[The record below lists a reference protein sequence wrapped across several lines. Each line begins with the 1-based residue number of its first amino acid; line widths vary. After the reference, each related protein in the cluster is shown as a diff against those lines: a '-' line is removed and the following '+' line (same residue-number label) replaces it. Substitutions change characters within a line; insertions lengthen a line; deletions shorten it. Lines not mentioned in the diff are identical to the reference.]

1 MQTFLNLTKLKV
13 RDLNLQDKRFNKLDF
28 RTGSKKGRSNDFK
41 KDDFSQK
48 SGNREKYQQ
57 SHTNSH
63 KTETKESYKQAEK
76 SLSYKQYN
84 KNFKRA
90 ENSNILGYQPNKP
103 MRLQLALARSGL
115 ASRRSCEE
123 FILAGRVEVNGKIV
137 TELGTKV
144 GLTDQI
150 KVDGKILKAE
160 ENKRYVLL
168 NKPIGYVCSLYDEKG
183 RAVASDLLK
192 EHFEERLYNVG
203 RLDMFSSG
211 LIIFTND
218 GNFAAK
224 VSHPSAELEKE
235 YIVETS
241 LPYPRS
247 LPEKFMKGVRVEGVF
262 YKCKFAEGINSRKM
276 RIILIEGK
284 NREIRRVLESFDM
297 RVKSLVRVRIGNLTT
312 KNALGEELEIG
323 NFRELSQSEV
333 DDLLELCL
341 RKKEMPERKR
351 ERDFGKTKQSE
362 KIEAGEKILSGGES
376 FGSGGR
382 DFRENRDFE
391 NAENI
396 ENIKTAESL
405 ENNIENAEN
414 LASLFIRKK
423 CENVNAVEE
432 NTNSTKETT
441 ATNDGKYYY

>member
-1 MQTFLNLTKLKV
+1 MKPKV
-13 RDLNLQDKRFNKLDF
+13 RDLNLQDKRFNKFDF
-28 RTGSKKGRSNDFK
+28 RTGAKKSPRSRDFKRDEHFK
-41 KDDFSQK
+41 KDDDFYQNGGS
-48 SGNREKYQQ
+48 REKYHHAHQ
-57 SHTNSH
+57 N
-63 KTETKESYKQAEK
+63 ENRESYRQAEK
-76 SLSYKQYN
+76 TINYKQYR
-84 KNFKRA
+84 KDFRRA
-90 ENSNILGYQPNKP
+90 ENSDILGNNENGP

-115 ASRRSCEE
+115 ASRRACEE
-123 FILAGRVEVNGKIV
+123 FILAGRVQVNGETV

-144 GLTDQI
+144 TAEDQI
-150 KVDGKILKAE
+150 MVDGKILKAE
-160 ENKRYVLL
+160 ETKRYVLL

-192 EHFEERLYNVG
+192 EHFDERLYNVG

-276 RIILIEGK
+276 RIVLIEGK

-312 KNALGEELEIG
+312 KNALGEELG
-323 NFRELSQSEV
+323 DGQFRELSQDEV
-333 DDLLELCL
+333 NDLLELCL
-341 RKKEMPERKR
+341 RRKELPPRRHERS
-351 ERDFGKTKQSE
+351 EEKTEKFEFSE
-362 KIEAGEKILSGGES
+362 HADTGASS
-376 FGSGGR
+376 
-382 DFRENRDFE
+382 
-391 NAENI
+391 
-396 ENIKTAESL
+396 
-405 ENNIENAEN
+405 
-414 LASLFIRKK
+414 ASLFIRKPAEK
-423 CENVNAVEE
+423 A
-432 NTNSTKETT
+432 ET
-441 ATNDGKYYY
+441 AERVSPSESSKIEDDDKHYY